1 MRCGKWG
8 NEVKYYLTT
17 AMYATMQAT
26 INGAVMQS
34 YMLKSGV
41 SAVRVSAFLS
51 VLQLAQVLV
60 YLLGSRAA
68 DRINNVIR
76 FYGIAELLCAP
87 FFAVMMFLGMESWFP
102 ADIKYAVMLVMGF
115 VTNLLAGMHSVLAY
129 KMLYHII
136 DLNRCGTVT
145 AYGGIATSIFGLAHS
160 GLLTFFLG
168 RGEYFRVMTLF
179 WGVGIGFMVLSGMIT
194 LSLKKVNDTKSAMPG
209 HRTGE
214 KINMLRYRPFCLLIL
229 PNLLRGFS
237 AGLFGIV
244 PVIGS
249 EYGILGGQGAGY
261 LVVVMNIAAY
271 LGSFVYAKFC
281 THHRR
286 AGANLLLG
294 SSIIMAVF
302 LPMMLAGRALWVFL
316 AAYGIAYVAFQI
328 IGIAVPMLLMEVV
341 DYDVMGQ
348 YSGWRMLLHMLASMV
363 AVSVST
369 FLLEMFGG
377 TVLLAAAGLM
387 QLVSGTAYYIVTEG
401 KGRYAVRE

>member
-1 MRCGKWG
+1 MKSG
-8 NEVKYYLTT
+8 NEAKYYLTT

-34 YMLKSGV
+34 YMLRSGI
-41 SAVRVSAFLS
+41 SAVRVSIFLS

-60 YLLGSRAA
+60 YLLGARAA
-68 DRINNVIR
+68 DRVKNVIR
-76 FYGIAELLCAP
+76 FNGISELLCAP
-87 FFAVMMFLGMESWFP
+87 FFAVMLLLGMESWVTV
-102 ADIKYAVMLVMGF
+102 DIKYAVMLTMGF

-129 KMLYHII
+129 KLLYHII

-160 GLLTFFLG
+160 SLLTFFLG
-168 RGEYFRVMTLF
+168 RGEYFRIMNLF
-179 WGVGIGFMVLSGMIT
+179 WGVGIGFMALSGMLT
-194 LSLKKVNDTKSAMPG
+194 LSMKKVNETKVAVPG
-209 HRTGE
+209 RRTGE
-214 KINMLRYRPFCLLIL
+214 KINMLRYRPFCLLIF

-249 EYGILGGQGAGY
+249 ECGILDGQGAGY
-261 LVVVMNIAAY
+261 LVVVMNIATY
-271 LGSFVYAKFC
+271 LGSFAYAKAC

-286 AGANLLLG
+286 VGANLLLG
-294 SSIIMAVF
+294 SSIVMAVS
-302 LPMMLAGRALWVFL
+302 LPVMLAGRSLWVFL

-328 IGIAVPMLLMEVV
+328 IGIAVPMLVMEVV
-341 DYDVMGQ
+341 DYEVMGQ

-369 FLLEMFGG
+369 ILLEHFGG
-377 TVLLAAAGLM
+377 MVLLAVAGLM
-387 QLVSGTAYYIVTEG
+387 QLVSGAAYYMVTEG
-401 KGRYAVRE
+401 KGRYAVRA